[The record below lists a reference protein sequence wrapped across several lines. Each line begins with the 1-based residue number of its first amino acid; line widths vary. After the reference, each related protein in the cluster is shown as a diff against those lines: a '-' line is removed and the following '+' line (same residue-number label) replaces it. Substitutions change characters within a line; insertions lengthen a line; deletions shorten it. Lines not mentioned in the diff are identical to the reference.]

1 MHYKGY
7 AADIR
12 FDGRD
17 RIPHGHFLGTYD
29 DVYFEGSSVEEL
41 RTAFHEA
48 LDDYLAYC
56 EETGREP
63 S

>member
-17 RIPHGHFLGTYD
+17 RIFHGHFLGTYD
-29 DVYFEGSSVEEL
+29 DVYFEGSSVQEL
-41 RTAFHEA
+41 RAAFHEA
-48 LDDYLAYC
+48 VDD
-56 EETGREP
+56 
-63 S
+63 